1 MSINY
6 YGTKEK
12 WLGVIASYESQKA
25 QMGGGSRG
33 IRYRVAIMGVH
44 PFGDGELEET
54 DLPFASVL
62 LYGGT
67 GAGSVYE
74 TQKYSQGDVVVG
86 MYLDE
91 KQQQPVI
98 IGALGRLK
106 DIKFGSGRF
115 EPKTGFIGEMQPG
128 NLQGM
133 QEFNEQDPP
142 CTPLA
147 RKVGDKSV
155 LKSLPETPM
164 RDVGLFYSQPITN
177 AFPAPPITN
186 ENSVMQN
193 ASQGLSDPGNPN
205 SPVIGSEVGG

>member
-91 KQQQPVI
+91 KQQQPAI

-106 DIKFGSGRF
+106 DIKFGPGRF
-115 EPKTGFIGEMQPG
+115 EPKTGFVGSIKPA
-128 NLQGM
+128 NLQGT
-133 QEFNEQDPP
+133 QEFNEQNPP

-147 RKVGDKSV
+147 RKVSDKSV

-164 RDVGLFYSQPITN
+164 RDVGLLYSQPTTN

>member
-12 WLGVIASYESQKA
+12 WLGVIVSYESQKA

-33 IRYRVAIMGVH
+33 VRYRVAIMGVH

-91 KQQQPVI
+91 KQQQPAI

-106 DIKFGSGRF
+106 DIKFGPGRF
-115 EPKTGFIGEMQPG
+115 EPKTGFVGSIKPA
-128 NLQGM
+128 NLQGT
-133 QEFNEQDPP
+133 QEFNEQNPP

-155 LKSLPETPM
+155 LKNLPETPM
-164 RDVGLFYSQPITN
+164 RDIGLFYSQPITN
-177 AFPAPPITN
+177 AFPAPPVLPPPTTA
-186 ENSVMQN
+186 
-193 ASQGLSDPGNPN
+193 ASLTQE
-205 SPVIGSEVGG
+205 SPVSEQVFGTPGVGGLQ

>member
-12 WLGVIASYESQKA
+12 WLGVIASYESQKV

-44 PFGDGELEET
+44 PFGDGDLEET
-54 DLPFASVL
+54 DLPFASVFV
-62 LYGGT
+62 YGGT

-177 AFPAPPITN
+177 AFPPPPITN